1 VKRTALLIVA
11 LLVTPPTAAYANEAA
26 VVEVSEVGDEPKA
39 RWPWVLLLAG
49 AATLAASATLGSA
62 ARADHASWTST
73 RDPDLKAQLK
83 DRGEGRVMGAQ
94 ATAVA
99 GLVALTAGTYFVWT
113 F

>member
-1 VKRTALLIVA
+1 MKRTALLIVA
-11 LLVTPPTAAYANEAA
+11 LLAAPPTPAHADEAA
-26 VVEVSEVGDEPKA
+26 VVGDSEVADDPKG
-39 RWPWVLLLAG
+39 RWPWVVLLAG

-62 ARADHASWTST
+62 ARTDHASWTST

-83 DRGEGRVMGAQ
+83 DRGEVRAAGAQ

-99 GLVALTAGTYFVWT
+99 GLVALSAGAYFVWT